1 MTLETFPQQ
10 FQILKDSLIGPSNQL
25 LYALIFVI
33 IIDYITGVCVAI
45 HNKKLSSK
53 IGAKGIARKISIFAL
68 IALSHILDFYILE
81 SADALK
87 TLTIIFYLS
96 NECMS
101 VLENVGTLGLP
112 LPKKLKDIL
121 AHFDQYTKN

>member
-1 MTLETFPQQ
+1 MTLETFLQQ

-45 HNKKLSSK
+45 HNKTLSSK
-53 IGAKGIARKISIFAL
+53 VGAKGIARKISIFAL
-68 IALSHILDFYILE
+68 IALSHILDFYVLE
-81 SADALK
+81 STDALR

-121 AHFDQYTKN
+121 EHFDQYTKN